1 MANQSPVIVNREITV
16 VSKTMNSVSIRWT
29 QATDVETPQN
39 KLRYTVTWCK
49 APYNFT
55 DRKIGEGKYGNDQYT
70 ITGLEAGTTYDIVIY
85 VRDEGGY
92 EQTYS
97 TKSVTTAVADIPNT
111 APVVSNRNVNIVGTT
126 ATSVSLSWQKATDN
140 ETAQKDLR
148 YVITYKPEGG
158 TRKQTNFY
166 TDISTYTLIG
176 LSSNVN
182 YEVIVW
188 AYDGKA
194 FTSYKAVNVLLTDRS
209 TGTYNPSTPS
219 NDAERRQQI
228 RSYFSSISRYDR
240 IDNVTEK
247 AVELKKY
254 LISEGKAMKLE
265 NRLYSYSNDNESF
278 MPVILTN
285 IYPGCLI
292 YANKA
297 LVDGKPNE
305 VDFYVAD
312 QLGTVTVYLNFIGNG
327 VSLKKEKVLAEQSS
341 INGAIGELLKKAL
354 EGGSLPAAEVQ
365 SSRNSYNSVEKMAI
379 DMGCSVEYMSAK
391 CKVDTTTSKS
401 QETFYQMEHFD
412 QVFYTV
418 SVEPENKDITNMLG
432 RGVTAAAIK
441 KVFEDSGHTPIAYI
455 KSVTYGRSGFYKKEY
470 SISDFKFKGDESI
483 SYSTYA
489 SATSKQDITNS
500 STEHK
505 DYCRIFGGNAT
516 SAGAALIAGI
526 TVQKGDT
533 EKASTTEAA
542 FTKEMTTNMEVSM
555 KNQGAPISYVVNYL
569 ASQSQFGQ
577 KKSGEYVET
586 SYMPLVNTLT
596 IEMHQDAEPL
606 RGTNSVQCDFRY
618 EYIEINPETCE
629 IIRTANGQEI
639 YNFDNKCTRT
649 KTIRLPKNCY
659 FKDNEI
665 WLGLYTRRAAT
676 KPLNKWRQSSNGYLN
691 VTGGK
696 IKVKIEGYYLKNNLS
711 LGGDT
716 KEGWAK
722 YK

>member
-1 MANQSPVIVNREITV
+1 MANQRPVIANREITV

-29 QATDVETPQN
+29 QATDAETPQD
-39 KLRYTVTWCK
+39 KLLYTVTWCK
-49 APYNFT
+49 APYNYT
-55 DRKIGEGKYGNDQYT
+55 DRKIGERKSGNDQYT
-70 ITGLEAGTTYDIVIY
+70 ITGLEANTTYEIVIY

-92 EQTYS
+92 EHTYS
-97 TKSVTTAVADIPNT
+97 TKSVTTALADIPNT
-111 APVVSNRNVNIVGTT
+111 APVVTNKVVNIVGTT
-126 ATSVSLSWQKATDN
+126 ASSVSLSWQKATDN

-158 TRKQTNFY
+158 TRKQTSYY
-166 TDISTYTLIG
+166 TDISSYTLIG
-176 LSSNVN
+176 LSSNIN
-182 YEVIVW
+182 YEVTVW

-194 FTSYKAVNVLLTDRS
+194 FTAYKAVNVLLSNGS
-209 TGTYNPSTPS
+209 TGTSNPSSPAS
-219 NDAERRQQI
+219 DAERRQQI
-228 RSYFSSISRYDR
+228 RSYLSSIRGYDR
-240 IDNVTEK
+240 IDQVYGEPVK
-247 AVELKKY
+247 LKKY
-254 LISEGKAMKLE
+254 LFSEDKAMKLE
-265 NRLYSYSNDNESF
+265 NKVFSFSNESETF
-278 MPVILTN
+278 MPIILTN

-292 YANKA
+292 YADKA

-305 VDFYVAD
+305 VDFYIAD

-327 VSLKKEKVLAEQSS
+327 VSLKKEKVLAQQSS
-341 INGAIGELLKKAL
+341 INDAIGELLKKAL

-365 SSRNSYNSVEKMAI
+365 SSINTYNSVDKMAI

-412 QVFYTV
+412 QAFYTV
-418 SVEPENKDITNMLG
+418 SVEPENKDVTNMLG
-432 RGVTAAAIK
+432 KGVTASDIK
-441 KVFEDSGHTPIAYI
+441 KAFEGSGKKPLAYI

-489 SATSKQDITNS
+489 SVTSKQDITKS
-500 STEHK
+500 STQHK

-516 SAGAALIAGI
+516 AAGTALMAGV
-526 TVQKGDT
+526 TVEKGET
-533 EKASTTEAA
+533 EKATKTQAA
-542 FTKEMTTNMEVSM
+542 FTKEMSANMEVSM
-555 KNQGAPISYVVNYL
+555 KNQGVPVSYVVNYL
-569 ASQSQFGQ
+569 ASQNQFGQ

-586 SYMPLVNTLT
+586 SYIPLVNSLT

-618 EYIEINPETCE
+618 EYIEINPDTCE
-629 IIRTANGQEI
+629 IIRRGNGQEI

-665 WLGLYTRRAAT
+665 WLGLYTRRGAT
-676 KPLNKWRQSSNGYLN
+676 AGLNKWRQSSNGYLI
-691 VTGGK
+691 VSGGK
-696 IKVKIEGYYLKNNLS
+696 INVKIEGYYLKNNLS
-711 LGGDT
+711 LGGKPED
-716 KEGWAK
+716 GWAK